1 MNDLPLLEHAL
12 YERRDGNHRLL
23 ARSPGFLD
31 EWQTE
36 AERLCAG
43 FGERPAGVACPG
55 CVFAR
60 PFGKSHVALVRA
72 ADQGQ
77 DAQGRPGPLG
87 FHVVVLPA
95 DLYGYLGGDPFY
107 LAERIPSPWS
117 ARDALTPITCPEPP
131 PERRTVAEVRKVLD
145 VPNSATL
152 LGGTQA
158 LLDGGKVV
166 FERSAPDEALL
177 RSLWTLLPT
186 STRKELWPASFAFGN
201 ALGFN
206 VLVMPRLDPAMFAT
220 YIHEE
225 KAGDYPEGRYELALQ
240 TAAEAGNQNEL
251 DALFSRRS
259 YREMKRLGLF
269 LLAIVLFGVLLSV
282 LMKDR
287 EGDKEPERQPNNGSA
302 FEPPSVEKF
311 ARLNAEQTNSLTV
324 RLRQLAT
331 RLKAPE
337 RRALPGVVLVFGGAV
352 GPIPDPLRAA
362 AVLSVDRRDVPTELL
377 HEIDVRL
384 GTPDPNRAG
393 GDLWRLGPASRQLR
407 GLLYKHGIDRYKD
420 PDLRPEEMVDLLERK
435 VTEGGSP

>member
-1 MNDLPLLEHAL
+1 MNALPLLEHAL
-12 YERRDGNHRLL
+12 YERRESKHRLL
-23 ARSPGFLD
+23 ACSPGFLD

-36 AERLCAG
+36 AERLCTG

-60 PFGKSHVALVRA
+60 PFGKSQVAIVRV

-77 DAQGRPGPLG
+77 DEQGGPLG

-107 LAERIPSPWS
+107 LADRMPSPWS
-117 ARDALTPITCPEPP
+117 SRDALTPLTCPEPA
-131 PERRTVAEVRKVLD
+131 PESRTLAEVRKVLD

-158 LLDGGKVV
+158 LLDGGRVV
-166 FERSAPDEALL
+166 FERSAPDEAIL

-186 STRKELWPASFAFGN
+186 STRKELWPASFAFSN

-259 YREMKRLGLF
+259 NKETIRLGLI
-269 LLAIVLFGVLLSV
+269 LLAIVLILPLLFA
-282 LMKDR
+282 LLKDR
-287 EGDKEPERQPNNGSA
+287 EGDKEPERQPGNGSA

-311 ARLNAEQTNSLTV
+311 ASLSAEQTRSLTV

-337 RRALPGVVLVFGGAV
+337 RRALPGVVLVFGAV

-393 GDLWRLGPASRQLR
+393 RDLWRLGPASRQLR
-407 GLLYKHGIDRYKD
+407 GLLYKHGIERYKD
-420 PDLRPEEMVDLLERK
+420 PDLRPEEMVDLLEKK